1 MNDFTIKIKAL
12 CVTKLDNIISQDMD
26 VHATVL
32 DKDPSNDLVDIVV
45 NNVKAV
51 VVCVETVTFMF
62 SDNNMFVAHITQ
74 NDYYKI
80 EVS

>member
-1 MNDFTIKIKAL
+1 MDKFTVKIKAL

-26 VHATVL
+26 IHATVP

-45 NNVKAV
+45 NDVKAV
-51 VVCVETVTFMF
+51 VVCVETVTFIF
-62 SDNNMFVAHITQ
+62 SDGNMFVANITQ